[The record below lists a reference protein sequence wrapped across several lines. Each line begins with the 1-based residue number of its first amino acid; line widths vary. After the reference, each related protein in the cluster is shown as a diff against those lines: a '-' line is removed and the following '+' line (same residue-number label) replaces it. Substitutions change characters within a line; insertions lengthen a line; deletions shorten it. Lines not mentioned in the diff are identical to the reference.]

1 MFKNK
6 RPDGKLNIAGAKV
19 AKFRMA
25 MPGKVSQ
32 NGLAKLLQLE
42 GLDVNK
48 NAIQQ
53 MESGQQ
59 FITDIELKV
68 LARVLGVSTDELL
81 SDE

>member
-6 RPDGKLNIAGAKV
+6 MPDGKLNIAGAKV

-32 NGLAKLLQLE
+32 NGLAKLLPLE
-42 GLDVNK
+42 GLDVNE
-48 NAIQQ
+48 NAIQK
-53 MESGQQ
+53 MENGQR
-59 FITDIELKV
+59 FITDIELKA
-68 LARVLGVSTDELL
+68 LAKVLGVSADVLL